1 MCYWYSQ
8 LKYLSQINE
17 ECVDDELLELII
29 ARDVLHQT
37 IGSLYFHKAFQ
48 HVLAASD
55 KYTKDEI
62 KRW

>member
-1 MCYWYSQ
+1 
-8 LKYLSQINE
+8 LSQINE

-55 KYTKDEI
+55 RYTKDEI
-62 KRW
+62 KR